1 VSHLEFADDTL
12 LLGVKSWANVKVM
25 CAMLVLFELMSG
37 LKVNFHKS
45 ICWLGLIYQIIGYTR
60 SRSALHCKMG
70 KIHFLYLGLPIGG
83 ASRRRGFWEP
93 VLSRIRNR
101 LSGWKSR
108 FFVFWWPSCS
118 YLIYLDISTCL
129 CPFLLQSSLKLIL

>member
-60 SRSALHCKMG
+60 PRLLCIARWGKFIFSILASLLVVPRGVWVFGNRYYRALGIDCLG
-70 KIHFLYLGLPIGG
+70 GRVVFLSVGG
-83 ASRRRGFWEP
+83 RL
-93 VLSRIRNR
+93 VLI
-101 LSGWKSR
+101 
-108 FFVFWWPSCS
+108 
-118 YLIYLDISTCL
+118 
-129 CPFLLQSSLKLIL
+129 